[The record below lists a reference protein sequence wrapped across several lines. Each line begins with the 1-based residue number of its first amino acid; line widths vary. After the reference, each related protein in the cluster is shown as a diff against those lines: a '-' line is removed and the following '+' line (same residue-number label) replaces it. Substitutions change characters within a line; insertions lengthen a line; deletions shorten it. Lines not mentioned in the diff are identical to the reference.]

1 MKKKFFLVVLI
12 VLVSLM
18 VTFPTFADG
27 GHGDE
32 VVNETVGGGGAF
44 MLSNTILIIGSLF
57 LAIGAVGL
65 LALFSKASLTKWLGG
80 VVVLGLL
87 SGFVHLGIGIQGD
100 MLLLLNGLGYLA
112 LVAAL
117 FLPASFLVEKRR
129 QILWVLLG
137 YTIITFIG
145 YFISHPLGGY
155 SNMGLFTKLIELGL
169 MGCLTMRIWEVGQA
183 KSDQAAFG

>member
-1 MKKKFFLVVLI
+1 MKKKFFLATLI
-12 VLVSLM
+12 LLVSLM
-18 VTFPTFADG
+18 VTFPAFADG
-27 GHGDE
+27 GGHEDE
-32 VVNETVGGGGAF
+32 VVNEIAGGGAF
-44 MLSNTILIIGSLF
+44 MLSNTILIVGSLM

-65 LALFSKASLTKWLGG
+65 LALFSKTPLTKWLVG
-80 VVVLGLL
+80 VVVLGIL
-87 SGFVHLGIGIQGD
+87 SGFIHLGIGIQGD
-100 MLLLLNGLGYLA
+100 MLLLLNGLGYLV

-129 QILWVLLG
+129 QILWVFLG

-155 SNMGLFTKLIELGL
+155 SNIGLLIKLIELGL
-169 MGCLTMRIWEVGQA
+169 MGCLTMRIWEVGQV